1 MRAALSRSPAI
12 VGWSGRL
19 AVGSVGGIAAVALI
33 YTTPWDDL
41 IIRQGVWSYPA
52 ERILGVTIGRVPLE
66 ECFFYVLQVVLV
78 GLLWTWSTARRTRP
92 DRSDE

>member
-1 MRAALSRSPAI
+1 M
-12 VGWSGRL
+12 
-19 AVGSVGGIAAVALI
+19 ALI